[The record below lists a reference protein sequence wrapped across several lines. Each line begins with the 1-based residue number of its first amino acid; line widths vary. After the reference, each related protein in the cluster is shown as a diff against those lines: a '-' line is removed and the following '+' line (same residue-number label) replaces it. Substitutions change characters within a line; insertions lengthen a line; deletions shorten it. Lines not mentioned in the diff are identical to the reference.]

1 MIMRFSTMATV
12 SKEHFD
18 AFMKNKIVERVQGES
33 FHSDY
38 YVDEN
43 GDAIAYVETSSWSQN
58 VQYRIKAEY
67 TTNTETIDIVTK
79 MIKLWE

>member
-58 VQYRIKAEY
+58 VQYCIKAEY
-67 TTNTETIDIVTK
+67 TTNTQTTDIVSNI
-79 MIKLWE
+79 IKKYQ